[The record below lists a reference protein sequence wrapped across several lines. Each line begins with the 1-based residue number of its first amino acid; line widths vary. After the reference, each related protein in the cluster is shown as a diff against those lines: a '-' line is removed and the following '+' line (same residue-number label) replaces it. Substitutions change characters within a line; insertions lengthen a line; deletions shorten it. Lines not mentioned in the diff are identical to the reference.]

1 MKNITFHYILIA
13 TLILSSCGS
22 KKEINNETASIK
34 PSNYTI
40 VLDLSDRLLEPGQTA
55 KDIAI
60 IEEAFIKFEL
70 IARKSLIL
78 TSKDRFIIKLI
89 PQRGS
94 KLNWNLYEN
103 KLQISLDKIEAK
115 DKNTML
121 IALKDSIHQ
130 ILENMYKEAYHGSKS
145 SDYFGVDIWEYLHN
159 NSKSLTPDDYNNTV
173 FIITD
178 GYFDFE
184 NNHHVLQEG
193 NKSTNTSFIDKLNN
207 NNWKEESEK
216 KQIGLIPIKV
226 HPETKYII
234 AGVSSKKNGDVLQI
248 EKLEYFW
255 TKWLIESGIKS
266 EKKIVIIANSSEID
280 LKNKI
285 LENLKQ

>member
-1 MKNITFHYILIA
+1 MKNITLYYILIA

-22 KKEINNETASIK
+22 KKEKNNENESLK

-60 IEEAFIKFEL
+60 IEEAFIRFEL

-78 TSKDRFIIKLI
+78 TSKDRFTIKLI

-115 DKNTML
+115 DKNTLL

-130 ILENMYKEAYHGSKS
+130 ILQNMYKEAYHGSKS
-145 SDYFGVDIWEYLHN
+145 SDYFGVDIWEYLYN
-159 NSKSLTPDDYNNTV
+159 NSKSLSPDNYNNTV
-173 FIITD
+173 LIITD

-193 NKSTNTSFIDKLNN
+193 NKHTNTSFIDKLNN
-207 NNWKEESEK
+207 QNWKIESEK
-216 KQIGLIPIKV
+216 NQIGLIPIKV
-226 HPETKYII
+226 LPDTKYII
-234 AGVSSKKNGDVLQI
+234 AGLNSKKNGDVLQI

-266 EKKIVIIANSSEID
+266 EKNILIITNSSEID

-285 LENLKQ
+285 LESLQ

>member
-1 MKNITFHYILIA
+1 MKKITLYHIIIA
-13 TLILSSCGS
+13 LLILSSCGS
-22 KKEINNETASIK
+22 KKGGNNENSRLK

-60 IEEAFIKFEL
+60 IEEAFVRFEL

-78 TSKDRFIIKLI
+78 ASKDRFSIKLI

-103 KLQISLDKIEAK
+103 KLQLSLDKIEAK
-115 DKNTML
+115 DKNTLL

-130 ILENMYKEAYHGSKS
+130 ILQNMYKEAYHGSKS

-173 FIITD
+173 IILTD

-184 NNHHVLQEG
+184 NNQHVLQEG
-193 NKSTNTSFIDKLNN
+193 NKHTNTSFMDKLNN
-207 NNWKEESEK
+207 NNWKVESEK

-226 HPETKYII
+226 NHDTKYII
-234 AGVSSKKNGDVLQI
+234 AGLSSKKNDDVLQI

-266 EKKIVIIANSSEID
+266 ERNIVIIANSSEID
-280 LKNKI
+280 LKNK
-285 LENLKQ
+285 LMESLK

>member
-1 MKNITFHYILIA
+1 MKKITLYHIIIA
-13 TLILSSCGS
+13 LLILSSCGS
-22 KKEINNETASIK
+22 KKGGNNENSRLK

-60 IEEAFIKFEL
+60 IEEAFVRFEL

-78 TSKDRFIIKLI
+78 ASKDRFSIKLI

-103 KLQISLDKIEAK
+103 KLQLSLDKIEAK
-115 DKNTML
+115 DKNTLL

-130 ILENMYKEAYHGSKS
+130 ILQNMYKEAYHGSKS

-173 FIITD
+173 IILTD

-184 NNHHVLQEG
+184 NNQHVLQEG
-193 NKSTNTSFIDKLNN
+193 NKHTNTSFMDKLNN
-207 NNWKEESEK
+207 NNWKVESEK

-226 HPETKYII
+226 NHDTKYII
-234 AGVSSKKNGDVLQI
+234 AGLSSKKNDDVLQI

-266 EKKIVIIANSSEID
+266 ERNIMIIANSSEID
-280 LKNKI
+280 LKNK
-285 LENLKQ
+285 LMESLK

>member
-1 MKNITFHYILIA
+1 MKKITLYHIIIA
-13 TLILSSCGS
+13 LLILSSCGS
-22 KKEINNETASIK
+22 KKGGNNENSRLK

-60 IEEAFIKFEL
+60 IEEAFVRFEL

-78 TSKDRFIIKLI
+78 ASKDRFSIKLI

-103 KLQISLDKIEAK
+103 KLQLSLDKIEAK
-115 DKNTML
+115 DKNTLL

-130 ILENMYKEAYHGSKS
+130 ILQNMYKEAYHGSKS

-173 FIITD
+173 IILTD

-184 NNHHVLQEG
+184 NNQHVLQEG
-193 NKSTNTSFIDKLNN
+193 NKYTNTSFMDKLNN
-207 NNWKEESEK
+207 NNWKVDSEK
-216 KQIGLIPIKV
+216 EQIGLIPIKV
-226 HPETKYII
+226 NPDTKYII
-234 AGVSSKKNGDVLQI
+234 AGLSSKKNDDVLQI

-266 EKKIVIIANSSEID
+266 ERNIVIIANSSEID
-280 LKNKI
+280 LKNK
-285 LENLKQ
+285 LMESLK